1 VKRLHVT
8 VWSTSG
14 RRRTFVSQR
23 NAWGIPP
30 FALAR
35 TAHILLCALDV
46 LRASTRVALPIGLVL
61 LAAAVAPTPSHTQ
74 TPTLESFRGTYVH
87 TGARGELRAMGGAI
101 DRVVNQMNIFVR
113 EIARGE
119 VHRRITPEQ
128 RIEIGVPDP
137 QAMTIAM
144 DGWGPVRVA
153 LDAAARRV
161 RGATGE
167 DVNLTVRFEEGRLV
181 QRAATP
187 RGSRTNVFTLS
198 PDLEQLSMLVRIASD
213 QLPAEIRYRLTYRRA
228 D

>member
-1 VKRLHVT
+1 M
-8 VWSTSG
+8 
-14 RRRTFVSQR
+14 
-23 NAWGIPP
+23 P
-30 FALAR
+30 
-35 TAHILLCALDV
+35 
-46 LRASTRVALPIGLVL
+46 RASITRVALPIALVA
-61 LAAAVAPTPSHTQ
+61 LAALWPSASSTQAVA
-74 TPTLESFRGTYVH
+74 LESFGGDFVH
-87 TGARGELRAMGGAI
+87 TGARRELRSMDAAI

-119 VHRRITPEQ
+119 VHRRINPER
-128 RIEIGVPDP
+128 RIELDVID
-137 QAMTIAM
+137 ASTLTIAM

-153 LDAAARRV
+153 IGAAARRV
-161 RGATGE
+161 RGSAGE
-167 DVNLTVRFEEGRLV
+167 DIDLTVRFHEGRLV

>member
-1 VKRLHVT
+1 M
-8 VWSTSG
+8 
-14 RRRTFVSQR
+14 SQR
-23 NAWGIPP
+23 KAWGIPP

-35 TAHILLCALDV
+35 AAHILLSALDV

-61 LAAAVAPTPSHTQ
+61 LAAAVAPSASHTQ
-74 TPTLESFRGTYVH
+74 APGLESFRGTYVH
-87 TGARGELRAMGGAI
+87 SGVRGQGARAELRAMGGAI

-137 QAMTIAM
+137 QALTLAM
-144 DGWGPVRVA
+144 DGWGPVRVG

-161 RGATGE
+161 RGASGE
-167 DVNLTVRFEEGRLV
+167 DVDLTVRFGDGRLV
-181 QRAATP
+181 QRAVTP

>member
-1 VKRLHVT
+1 M
-8 VWSTSG
+8 
-14 RRRTFVSQR
+14 
-23 NAWGIPP
+23 AC
-30 FALAR
+30 
-35 TAHILLCALDV
+35 TAHILLSALDV

-61 LAAAVAPTPSHTQ
+61 LIAAVAPSSSQTQ
-74 TPTLESFRGTYVH
+74 APTLESFRGTYVH
-87 TGARGELRAMGGAI
+87 TGARAELRAMGGAI

-128 RIEIGVPDP
+128 RIEIGVLDP
-137 QAMTIAM
+137 QAMTLAM

-167 DVNLTVRFEEGRLV
+167 DVNLTVRFDEGRLV
-181 QRAATP
+181 QRAVTP

>member
-1 VKRLHVT
+1 M
-8 VWSTSG
+8 
-14 RRRTFVSQR
+14 
-23 NAWGIPP
+23 
-30 FALAR
+30 
-35 TAHILLCALDV
+35 
-46 LRASTRVALPIGLVL
+46 LRASTWVALPIGLVL
-61 LAAAVAPTPSHTQ
+61 LTAAVAPSSSHTQ
-74 TPTLESFRGTYVH
+74 APTLESFRGTYVH
-87 TGARGELRAMGGAI
+87 TGARAELRAMGGAI

-128 RIEIGVPDP
+128 RIEIGVVDP
-137 QAMTIAM
+137 QAMTLAM

-167 DVNLTVRFEEGRLV
+167 DVSLTVRFDEGRLV
-181 QRAATP
+181 QRAVTP

>member
-1 VKRLHVT
+1 M
-8 VWSTSG
+8 
-14 RRRTFVSQR
+14 
-23 NAWGIPP
+23 P
-30 FALAR
+30 
-35 TAHILLCALDV
+35 
-46 LRASTRVALPIGLVL
+46 RASTVAFAIGLVS
-61 LAAAVAPTPSHTQ
+61 LAAALAPSASRTQ
-74 TPTLESFRGTYVH
+74 PLSLESFRGRYVH
-87 TGARGELRAMGGAI
+87 SGARAELRAMGGAI

-137 QAMTIAM
+137 QALTIAM

-153 LDAAARRV
+153 LGAAARRV

-167 DVNLTVRFEEGRLV
+167 DIDLTMRFADGRLI
-181 QRAATP
+181 QRQVTP

-198 PDLEQLSMLVRIASD
+198 PDLEQLSMRVRIASD